1 MYLRRTSIILSVAS
15 MLTLAG
21 STAFAGPIPL
31 GSFSIFSSAGLEI
44 GGHTLVTGQIGS
56 NQDVSITG
64 PTQILGSVYAG
75 GNFSLGDGS
84 VIGSNG
90 ITPGPDLLSGTR
102 YTSPAVYAALLAEVV
117 VNGGAGSD
125 DAHFNGGSTLYG
137 NLFTTGNVTLGTNA
151 AVRMVGGIGGNVAR
165 TGTLNTNV
173 GSVIEG
179 SSTNPPTTTTF
190 TPIVLP
196 SGTSLL
202 PLGSNNLS
210 CLAAC
215 TSLGTIGAPLAH
227 TPYGTLT
234 IVQDK
239 AIFLSSGNYFFD
251 AITAGGGLTLNIDLT
266 SGSPVNIFVVGD
278 ATFGQDVVIMVK
290 GAGTGGVYVPLS
302 SAPSLANLI
311 NWEVHGKFLLGGGDD
326 ATWTAIFGG
335 NLFSPYSGIGDGVT
349 VGQHVDY
356 YGTLYALDTIHL
368 ADHSRFTDVPDSF
381 TLQAVPE
388 PATLTLLAVGMI
400 GLAARRRFG
409 TSA

>member
-1 MYLRRTSIILSVAS
+1 MYLRRTSIALSVATI
-15 MLTLAG
+15 LTLIG

-31 GSFSIFSSAGLEI
+31 NSFTIFSSAGLEI
-44 GGHTLVTGQIGS
+44 GGHTLVNGQIGS
-56 NQDVSITG
+56 NHDVTITG

-102 YTSPAVYAALLAEVV
+102 YNSPAVYTALLAEVV

-165 TGTLNTNV
+165 TGSLNTNA

-179 SSTNPPTTTTF
+179 ASTNPATTTTF

-196 SGTSLL
+196 SGTSLSL
-202 PLGSNNLS
+202 LNSNNLS
-210 CLAAC
+210 CGAGC
-215 TSLGTIGAPLAH
+215 TGLGADGSPLAH

-234 IVQDK
+234 ATQDK
-239 AIFLSSGNYFFD
+239 LIFLSSGNYFFD
-251 AITAGGGLTLNIDLT
+251 AITTAGGLTLNIDLT
-266 SGSPVNIFVVGD
+266 SGLPVNIFVAGD
-278 ATFGQDVVIMVK
+278 VTFGQDVVIKVK
-290 GAGTGGVYVPLS
+290 GAGTGGLYVPLS

-311 NWEVHGKFLLGGGDD
+311 NWEIHGKFMLGGGDD
-326 ATWTAIFGG
+326 AAWTAIFGG

-349 VGQHVDY
+349 IGQHVDY
-356 YGTLYALDTIHL
+356 YGSLYALDTIHL
-368 ADHSRFTDVPDSF
+368 ADHSRYSDVPDPF

-409 TSA
+409 VSS